1 MSASVVQPGPPTPLV
16 TRVLTMSLWLLAG
29 IAVASPWLVSSSS
42 ETPVLWWAARAF
54 GFVGYVALWV
64 AMLSGVL
71 IGAKGV
77 DGVIDRKVLLDIH
90 QQWTLAAVL
99 ATAAHVLAVITN
111 PHAGVGL
118 VGSLVPFASPSMTAA
133 IGLGVVAFW
142 MLALVAVS
150 SWLRTRVPYAA
161 WRAVHA
167 LAFGAFILA
176 LIHSAASGTDSAT
189 RIAQWLYVSSGS
201 IVAGAVTVRM
211 LFAAGSHSR

>member
-1 MSASVVQPGPPTPLV
+1 MKASIIEPARSTPLAARLLS
-16 TRVLTMSLWLLAG
+16 TSLWLVAG
-29 IAVASPWLVSSSS
+29 VAVASPWLLSSAT
-42 ETPVLWWAARAF
+42 EAPVLWWAARAF
-54 GFVGYVALWV
+54 GFVAYIALWI

-77 DGVIDRKVLLDIH
+77 DGVIDRKVLLDMH
-90 QQWTLAAVL
+90 QEWTLAAVL
-99 ATAAHVLAVITN
+99 ATAAHVLAVVTN
-111 PHAGVGL
+111 PHAGVGF

-133 IGLGVVAFW
+133 IGLGVIAFW
-142 MLALVAVS
+142 MLALIAVS

-189 RIAQWLYVSSGS
+189 RIAQWLYVASGS
-201 IVAGAVTVRM
+201 ILAGAVTLRV
-211 LFAAGSHSR
+211 LFAVGGRAR